1 MGWIQIFYL
10 QKLGEF
16 CVAEVLASLMAKVQ
30 PDEVTVP
37 VEGNMMM
44 HAGLA
49 EDVTYILWKCEMLL
63 ITRVAEIISR
73 CCLQNPPPPPTPP
86 SDYIMCTYQKKCSP
100 CRSCQTAERQLWT
113 GHLGR
118 REPTQRPKTPGMRST
133 CCDKVHPYHLP
144 FTIKPLPIHKL
155 GEHDILW
162 A

>member
-63 ITRVAEIISR
+63 ITRVADIISR
-73 CCLQNPPPPPTPP
+73 CCLQNPPPPYPP
-86 SDYIMCTYQKKCSP
+86 IRLHNVYVPKEMFPVPVLSNSWKAIMNRASGAQRTDSKAKNSWNEINLLRQS
-100 CRSCQTAERQLWT
+100 SSISLTLHNQTASNT
-113 GHLGR
+113 
-118 REPTQRPKTPGMRST
+118 
-133 CCDKVHPYHLP
+133 
-144 FTIKPLPIHKL
+144 
-155 GEHDILW
+155 
-162 A
+162 